1 MDRKENIL
9 KILQSTSKP
18 ITGNELA
25 KLLGVSRQVVV
36 QDVAILRAQGT
47 NIMAT
52 PQGYLMMNQCAETFK
67 RAVLAVKHL
76 PEQTE
81 EELNILVDHNIRIID
96 VIIEHQIYGELR
108 GFLMLN
114 SRADVMKFMENVKA
128 EKVTLLSS
136 LTGGVHLH
144 TVEYDDEFNL
154 QKAKEKLSKNN
165 FLAKS

>member
-18 ITGNELA
+18 VTGSELA

-36 QDVAILRAQGT
+36 QDVAILRAQGI

-52 PQGYLMMNQCAETFK
+52 PQGYLMMNQGVETAK

-108 GFLMLN
+108 GYLMLN

-144 TVEYDDEFNL
+144 TVEYDDELNL
-154 QKAKEKLSKNN
+154 HQAKEKLSENN

>member
-18 ITGNELA
+18 ITGSELA

-36 QDVAILRAQGT
+36 QDVAILRAQGI

-52 PQGYLMMNQCAETFK
+52 PHGYLIISQGAETSK

-81 EELNILVDHNIRIID
+81 EELNILVDHKIRIID
-96 VIIEHQIYGELR
+96 VVIEHQIYGELR
-108 GFLMLN
+108 GYLMLN
-114 SRADVMKFMENVKA
+114 SRADVKKFMENVKA
-128 EKVTLLSS
+128 EKITLLSS
-136 LTGGVHLH
+136 LTEGVHLH
-144 TVEYDDEFNL
+144 TVEYDDESDL
-154 QKAKEKLSKNN
+154 QKAKEKLSDKN

>member
-9 KILQSTSKP
+9 KILESTSKP

-36 QDVAILRAQGT
+36 QDVAILRAQGM

-52 PQGYLMMNQCAETFK
+52 PQGYLMINQGAETAK

-81 EELNILVDHNIRIID
+81 EELNIFVDHNIRIID

-108 GFLMLN
+108 GYLMLN
-114 SRADVMKFMENVKA
+114 SRADVLKFMESVKA

-136 LTGGVHLH
+136 LTDGVHLH
-144 TVEYDDEFNL
+144 TVEYEDELNL
-154 QKAKEKLSKNN
+154 QKAKEKLSEHN
-165 FLAKS
+165 FLAES